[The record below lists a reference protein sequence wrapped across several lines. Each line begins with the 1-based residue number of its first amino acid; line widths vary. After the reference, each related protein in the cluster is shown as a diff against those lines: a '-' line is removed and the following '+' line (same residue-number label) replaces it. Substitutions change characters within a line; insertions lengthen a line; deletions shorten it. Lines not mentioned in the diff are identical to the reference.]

1 MQKVCSSIPAI
12 REHQWGLR
20 NREKTLPKEST
31 GTVRMFGA
39 LHTIR
44 KGRGLPSV
52 AEVLV
57 PAEGRTAL
65 DIARELDLPLDKIEG
80 VFVNA
85 IVYAIDH
92 RVLPGDRVA
101 FIPTGVPGP
110 HRFMLGV
117 HRAGRAKGED
127 G

>member
-1 MQKVCSSIPAI
+1 
-12 REHQWGLR
+12 
-20 NREKTLPKEST
+20 
-31 GTVRMFGA
+31 MFGA

-44 KGRGLPSV
+44 KGRGLMST

-57 PAEGRTAL
+57 PAEGRTAR
-65 DIARELDLPLDKIEG
+65 DIAHELDLPLDKIEG

-85 IVYAIDH
+85 TVYSVDH
-92 RVLPGDRVA
+92 RVFAGDRVA

-117 HRAGRAKGED
+117 HQAGRTKEEKG
-127 G
+127 

>member
-1 MQKVCSSIPAI
+1 MP
-12 REHQWGLR
+12 E
-20 NREKTLPKEST
+20 EST
-31 GTVRMFGA
+31 STVRMFGA

-44 KGRGLPSV
+44 KGRGQASI
-52 AEVLV
+52 AEVLI
-57 PAEGRTAL
+57 PAEGRTAR
-65 DIARELDLPLDKIEG
+65 DIARELDLPLEKIEG
-80 VFVNA
+80 VFVNHK
-85 IVYAIDH
+85 VYDIDH

-117 HRAGRAKGED
+117 HQAGRAKGDE

>member
-1 MQKVCSSIPAI
+1 MPRPLTTTI
-12 REHQWGLR
+12 
-20 NREKTLPKEST
+20 
-31 GTVRMFGA
+31 RMFGA

-44 KGRGLPSV
+44 KGRGLASA

-57 PAEGRTAL
+57 PAEGRTAR

-92 RVLPGDRVA
+92 RVFPGDRVA

-117 HRAGRAKGED
+117 HQAGRAKGDD